1 VSFETSVAE
10 LNNVGEYLGAPFIVA
25 LFYWFRFHT
34 RKGTRSYTTFLLYC
48 IGIVVFVLP
57 FLMAYFAI
65 SQLFKDELSASSA
78 ICLTM
83 LIWLVPGP
91 PGWWRNFCQSLA
103 RIPDHAHGMQTRL
116 CTAAWELP
124 PADWPGISRK
134 LARIGYQVEDLRA
147 IQSAPI
153 QSRFLKIAAL
163 MHHLEEWKLT
173 DSAFF
178 ERNSEH
184 YSNLL
189 AIYDL
194 LSFKAVRVLKN
205 TGAIYGAIME
215 NSKVQPDDWHALDSL
230 STRNDSGN
238 RLQSIAQNAAG
249 GMLEDLRKDMD
260 FLLDHLLLLTA
271 RCVLSSEWT
280 FAGRK
285 RRLEEV
291 GFTLA
296 PPGSGI
302 MWMTLAAIGL
312 TLVTVLTWFGTMK
325 NPSDMIAGIQAVGVT
340 RSFVMSPLNVIASLL
355 IVYHLKRNY
364 AFANEGVF
372 GGLPFRFILSI
383 GGLVA
388 LVMFPVQA
396 VFDYYQFSKDPNY
409 ADMDY
414 ATLVAHEL
422 PVLSYM
428 WVTGSVVALLV
439 QDSMW
444 RGFGSPR
451 MMRIMDGVVFGA
463 AWLFAV
469 ALLFAINRGF
479 SIPIMKNMAEADF
492 ATFCLIFGF
501 TFVAGFVLG
510 FFLIADFRHAG
521 SLRAARDELTA
532 SGALA
537 HAS

>member
-1 VSFETSVAE
+1 MSFETFVAGM
-10 LNNVGEYLGAPFIVA
+10 NNAGEYLGAPFIVV
-25 LFYWFRFHT
+25 LFYWFEFHT

-57 FLMAYFAI
+57 FLLAYLAI
-65 SQLFKDELSASSA
+65 FHLFRDELSASSA

-91 PGWWRNFCQSLA
+91 PRWWRDFCQSLA
-103 RIPDHAHGMQTRL
+103 RIPDHAHGMQTKL
-116 CTAAWELP
+116 STAAWELN
-124 PADWPGISRK
+124 PADWPDISRK
-134 LARIGYQVEDLRA
+134 LVRIGYQVDDLRA

-163 MHHLEEWKLT
+163 MYHLEQWKLT
-173 DSAFF
+173 DSVFF

-215 NSKVQPDDWHALDSL
+215 NNKVQPDDWSALDTL
-230 STRNDSGN
+230 SARTDSGN

-271 RCVLSSEWT
+271 RCVLANEWT
-280 FAGRK
+280 FEGRK
-285 RRLEEV
+285 RRLEAV
-291 GFTLA
+291 GFTVT
-296 PPGSGI
+296 PPGSEI
-302 MWMTLAAIGL
+302 LWMTLAAIGL

-372 GGLPFRFILSI
+372 GGLPWKFILSI
-383 GGLVA
+383 GSLVA

-396 VFDYYQFSKDPNY
+396 VFDYYQFKGAGAYGDILLS
-409 ADMDY
+409 
-414 ATLVAHEL
+414 EL
-422 PVLSYM
+422 PVLLYM

-444 RGFGSPR
+444 RGYGSPR
-451 MMRIMDGVVFGA
+451 AKRIMDGVAFGA

-469 ALLFAINRGF
+469 ALLFAIHEGF
-479 SIPIMKNMAEADF
+479 PIPIMKNMAEADF